1 MQFSNPFDNPQGQFY
16 ILRNDQQQYSLWPA
30 HCDLPAG
37 WAVVCP
43 PQSAEACN
51 AWLAAN
57 WSTLTPPIMRHK
69 ELTMTTRLPLVA
81 AQPGI
86 WMAERLSTLP
96 GAWSVAH
103 YVELRGAL
111 DPALLGKAIVAGLQQ
126 ADTLSLRFEEEEG
139 EVWQWVAADRTFGE
153 PSIIDLRTAPDPH
166 RAATERMQADLAQD
180 LRVDGG
186 NPLVCHQLL
195 RVGDDRWYWYQRYHH
210 LLVDGFSFPA
220 ITRQIA
226 AIYRAWQRGEA
237 TPESPFTPFA
247 EVVDEYQRYAG
258 SEAWQRD
265 KAFWQAQRQA
275 LPAPASLSAA
285 PLGGRAAGSDIWR
298 MKLEMNADAFRRLA
312 GYAPQCQPADL
323 ALALTTL
330 WLGRLCNRMDYAAG
344 FIFMR
349 RMGSAALTSTG
360 PVLNVLPLA
369 VHIDAQETLADL
381 AMRLAAQLKKMR
393 RHQRYDA
400 EQIVRDSGK
409 AAGDE
414 PLFGPVLNV
423 KVFDYQ
429 LDIDGVQALTH
440 TLATGPVNDLELA
453 LFPDETGGLSL
464 EILANKARY
473 DEAELRR
480 HVARLTALLAQ
491 FAADPALRCGEAEM
505 LSADELARLAAV
517 NDTAV
522 PLPATTLSALVADRA
537 RKTPDAPALADAHW
551 QFSYREMRQQVVAL
565 AQLLRQRGVK
575 PGESVAVALPRSV
588 FLTLALHSI
597 VEAGAAWL
605 PLDTGY
611 PDDRLRM
618 MLEDARPSL
627 LITSADQLAR
637 FSDIPGLESLC
648 YQQPLA
654 AGDDAPLALSKPDH
668 TAYIIFTSG
677 STGRPKGVMV
687 GQTAIVNRLLWMQ
700 DRYPLSAQDVVAQKT
715 PCSFDVSVWEFWWPF
730 IAGAQLVMA
739 EPEAHRDPQ
748 AMQQFFARYGVT
760 TTHFVPSMLAAFVAS
775 LDADSVA
782 ACRTLRR
789 VFCSGE
795 ALPTELCR
803 EWERLTGAPL
813 HNLYGPTEAA
823 VDVSWYPACGSELA
837 AVTGSSVPI
846 GWPVWNTG
854 LRILDAAMR
863 PVPPGVAGDLYLTGI
878 QLAQGYLGRP
888 DLTAS
893 RFIAD
898 PFAPGERMYRTG
910 DVARWL
916 TNGAVEY
923 LGRSDD
929 QLKIRGQRIELGEI
943 DRVMSALPDVAQA
956 VSHACVFNQAAA
968 TGGDARQLVGYL
980 VSDSGLPLDTAALKA
995 RLAEQLPPHMVPV
1008 VLMQLA
1014 ELPLSA
1020 NGKLDRKALPLP
1032 TLGGERSGRPPEP
1045 GMETLV
1051 ATAFSQLLGC
1061 EVNDIDADFFALGG
1075 HSLLAMRL
1083 AAQLSRQLARQVTPG
1098 QVMVAST
1105 VGKLSAL
1112 LAADLSDEQARRLGL
1127 DTLLPLRESDGP
1139 TLFCFHPASGFAWQ
1153 FSVLARYLSPRW
1165 SITGIQSPRP
1175 QGPMASAA
1183 SLDEVCEHHL
1193 RTLLAQQPHG
1203 PYYLFGYSLGG
1214 TLAQGIAARL
1224 RQRGEAV
1231 AFLGLLDTWPPE
1243 TQNWAEKEANGLDP
1257 EVLAEI
1263 DREREAFLA
1272 AQQGQASGELFSA
1285 IEGNYA
1291 DAVRLLTTAHSA
1303 KFDGKA
1309 TLFVAEKTRQAGM
1322 DPQVVWG
1329 PWVAELEVFSQN
1341 CAHVDII
1348 SPQAFEAIGPVVR
1361 EILG

>member
-1 MQFSNPFDNPQGQFY
+1 
-16 ILRNDQQQYSLWPA
+16 
-30 HCDLPAG
+30 
-37 WAVVCP
+37 
-43 PQSAEACN
+43 
-51 AWLAAN
+51 
-57 WSTLTPPIMRHK
+57 
-69 ELTMTTRLPLVA
+69 MTTRLPLVA

-111 DPALLGKAIVAGLQQ
+111 DPTLLGKAIVAGLQQ

-139 EVWQWVAADRTFGE
+139 EVWQWLAADRTFAE

-195 RVGDDRWYWYQRYHH
+195 RVGDDCWYWYQRYHH

-312 GYAPQCQPADL
+312 SHAPQCQPADL

-369 VHIDAQETLADL
+369 VHIDARETLADL
-381 AMRLAAQLKKMR
+381 AMRLAVQLKKMR

-429 LDIDGVQALTH
+429 LDIDGVQAVTH

-480 HVARLTALLAQ
+480 HMARLTALLAQ
-491 FAADPALRCGEAEM
+491 FAADPTLRCGEAEM

-522 PLPATTLSALVADRA
+522 PLPATTLSALVADQA
-537 RKTPDAPALADAHW
+537 RKTPDAPALADARW

-575 PGESVAVALPRSV
+575 PGDSVAVALPRSV
-588 FLTLALHSI
+588 FLTLALHGI

-627 LITSADQLAR
+627 LIATEDQLAR

-654 AGDDAPLALSKPDH
+654 AGDEAPLALSKPDH

-700 DRYPLSAQDVVAQKT
+700 DRYPLSADDVVAQKT

-823 VDVSWYPACGSELA
+823 VDVSWYPACGPELA

-916 TNGAVEY
+916 ANGAVEY

-943 DRVMSALPDVAQA
+943 DRVMSALPDVGQA

-1051 ATAFSQLLGC
+1051 AAAFSQLLGC

-1112 LAADLSDEQARRLGL
+1112 LAADLSDEQAQRLGL

-1309 TLFVAEKTRQAGM
+1309 TLFVAEKTRQEGM

-1329 PWVAELEVFSQN
+1329 PWVGELEVFSQN

-1348 SPQAFEAIGPVVR
+1348 SPEAFEAIGPVVR

>member
-1 MQFSNPFDNPQGQFY
+1 
-16 ILRNDQQQYSLWPA
+16 
-30 HCDLPAG
+30 
-37 WAVVCP
+37 
-43 PQSAEACN
+43 
-51 AWLAAN
+51 
-57 WSTLTPPIMRHK
+57 
-69 ELTMTTRLPLVA
+69 MTTRLPLVA

-275 LPAPASLSAA
+275 LPSPASLSAA

-312 GYAPQCQPADL
+312 GHAPQCQPADL

-400 EQIVRDSGK
+400 EQIVRDSAK

-429 LDIDGVQALTH
+429 LDIDGVQAVTH

-505 LSADELARLAAV
+505 LSANELARLAAV
-517 NDTAV
+517 NDTVV
-522 PLPATTLSALVADRA
+522 PLPATTLSALVADQA
-537 RKTPDAPALADAHW
+537 RKTPDAPALADARW

-575 PGESVAVALPRSV
+575 PGDSVAVALPRSV
-588 FLTLALHSI
+588 FLTLALHGI

-627 LITSADQLAR
+627 LITSEDQLAR

-823 VDVSWYPACGSELA
+823 VDVSWYTACGPELA

-943 DRVMSALPDVAQA
+943 DRVMSGLPDVAQA

-1014 ELPLSA
+1014 DLPLSA

>member
-1 MQFSNPFDNPQGQFY
+1 MS
-16 ILRNDQQQYSLWPA
+16 
-30 HCDLPAG
+30 
-37 WAVVCP
+37 
-43 PQSAEACN
+43 
-51 AWLAAN
+51 
-57 WSTLTPPIMRHK
+57 
-69 ELTMTTRLPLVA
+69 TRLPLVA

-103 YVELRGAL
+103 YVELRGNL
-111 DPALLGKAIVAGLQQ
+111 DPALLSKAIVAGLKQ
-126 ADTLSLRFEEEEG
+126 ADTLSMRFCEDNG
-139 EVWQWVAADRTFGE
+139 EAWQWVDDAREFAE
-153 PSIIDLRTAPDPH
+153 PQSVDLRQQADPH
-166 RAATERMQADLAQD
+166 KSALTLMQSDLGQN
-180 LRVDGG
+180 LRVDSG
-186 NPLVCHQLL
+186 NPLVCHQLM
-195 RVGDDRWYWYQRYHH
+195 RVGDDCWYWYQRYHH

-226 AIYRAWQRGEA
+226 AIYRAWQRGEE
-237 TPESPFTPFA
+237 TPDSPFTPFA
-247 EVVDEYQRYAG
+247 EVVEEYQRYYG

-275 LPAPASLSAA
+275 LPSPASLSDA
-285 PLGGRAAGSDIWR
+285 PLAGRATSSDIWR
-298 MKLEMNADAFRRLA
+298 LKLEADPAVFSQLA
-312 GYAPQCQPADL
+312 ASAPHCQRADL

-330 WLGRLCNRMDYAAG
+330 WLGRLCGRMDYAAG

-349 RMGSAALTSTG
+349 RMGSAALTATG

-369 VHIDAQETLADL
+369 VNIDAQETLAQL
-381 AMRLAAQLKKMR
+381 ATRLSGQLKKMR

-414 PLFGPVLNV
+414 PLFGPVLNI

-429 LDIDGVQALTH
+429 LDIDDVQAQTH

-453 LFPDETGGLSL
+453 LFPDERGGLSL

-473 DEAELRR
+473 DEATLNR
-480 HVARLTALLAQ
+480 HVSRLTALLAQ
-491 FAADPALRCGEAEM
+491 FAANPALRCGEAEM
-505 LSADELARLAAV
+505 LSAEEGAQLALI
-517 NDTAV
+517 NNTAM
-522 PLPATTLSALVADRA
+522 PLPATTLSALVAEQA
-537 RKTPDAPALADAHW
+537 RKTPDAPALADANW
-551 QFSYREMRQQVVAL
+551 RFSYREMRQQVVAL
-565 AQLLRQRGVK
+565 ANLLQQRGVK
-575 PGESVAVALPRSV
+575 PGDSVAVALPRSV
-588 FLTLALHSI
+588 FLTLALHGI

-627 LITSADQLAR
+627 LITSDDQLAR
-637 FSDIPGLESLC
+637 FSDIPGLTSLC
-648 YQQPLA
+648 YEQPLA
-654 AGDDAPLALSKPDH
+654 VEDDTPLALSKPEH

-700 DRYPLSAQDVVAQKT
+700 NHYPLTAADVVAQKT

-730 IAGAQLVMA
+730 MTGAQLVMA
-739 EPEAHRDPQ
+739 APEAHRDPQ
-748 AMQQFFARYGVT
+748 AMQQFFAQYGVT

-775 LDADSVA
+775 LDSDNVSS
-782 ACRTLRR
+782 CRTLKR

-823 VDVSWYPACGSELA
+823 VDVSWYPACGPELA
-837 AVTGSSVPI
+837 AVTGNSVPI

-878 QLAQGYLGRP
+878 QLAQGYMGRP

-916 TNGAVEY
+916 DNGAVEY

-943 DRVMSALPDVAQA
+943 DRVMAALPDVAQA
-956 VSHACVFNQAAA
+956 VCHACVFNQAAA

-980 VSDSGLPLDTAALKA
+980 VSESGQPLDVAALKA
-995 RLAEQLPPHMVPV
+995 RLSEQLPPHMVPV
-1008 VLMQLA
+1008 VLIQL
-1014 ELPLSA
+1014 ESFPLSA

-1032 TLGGERSGRPPEP
+1032 SLSSERSGRPPQSATE
-1045 GMETLV
+1045 MAV
-1051 ATAFSQLLGC
+1051 AAAFSQLLGC

-1083 AAQLSRQLARQVTPG
+1083 AAQLSRELARQVTPG

-1112 LAADLSDEQARRLGL
+1112 LASDLSDEQAQRLGF
-1127 DTLLPLRESDGP
+1127 DALLPLRESDGP

-1153 FSVLARYLSPRW
+1153 FSVLARYLNPRW

-1175 QGPMASAA
+1175 TGPMASAA
-1183 SLDEVCEHHL
+1183 NLDEVCEHHL

-1224 RQRGEAV
+1224 RQRGEEV

-1263 DREREAFLA
+1263 AREREAFLA

-1309 TLFVAEKTRQAGM
+1309 TLFVAEKTRQKGM
-1322 DPQVVWG
+1322 DPQVAWG
-1329 PWVAELEVFSQN
+1329 PWVGELEVFSQN
-1341 CAHVDII
+1341 CAHVEII

>member
-1 MQFSNPFDNPQGQFY
+1 
-16 ILRNDQQQYSLWPA
+16 
-30 HCDLPAG
+30 
-37 WAVVCP
+37 
-43 PQSAEACN
+43 
-51 AWLAAN
+51 
-57 WSTLTPPIMRHK
+57 
-69 ELTMTTRLPLVA
+69 MTTRLPLVA

-111 DPALLGKAIVAGLQQ
+111 DPTLLGKAIVAGLQQ

-139 EVWQWVAADRTFGE
+139 EVWQWLAADRTFAE

-312 GYAPQCQPADL
+312 SHAPQCQPADL

-369 VHIDAQETLADL
+369 VHIDARETLADL

-429 LDIDGVQALTH
+429 LDIDGVQAVTH

-480 HVARLTALLAQ
+480 HMARLTALLAQ

-505 LSADELARLAAV
+505 LSADELARLAGV

-522 PLPATTLSALVADRA
+522 PLPATTLSALVADQA
-537 RKTPDAPALADAHW
+537 RKTPDAPALADARW

-575 PGESVAVALPRSV
+575 PGDSVAVALPRSV
-588 FLTLALHSI
+588 FLTLALHGI

-627 LITSADQLAR
+627 LIATEDQLAR

-654 AGDDAPLALSKPDH
+654 AGDEAPLALSKPDH

-700 DRYPLSAQDVVAQKT
+700 DRYPLSADDVVAQKT

-823 VDVSWYPACGSELA
+823 VDVSWYPACGPELA

-916 TNGAVEY
+916 ANGAVEY

-943 DRVMSALPDVAQA
+943 DRVMSALPDVGQA

-1051 ATAFSQLLGC
+1051 AAAFSQLLGC

-1112 LAADLSDEQARRLGL
+1112 LAADLSDEQAQRLGL

-1291 DAVRLLTTAHSA
+1291 DAVRLLTSAHSA

-1309 TLFVAEKTRQAGM
+1309 TLFVAEKTRQEGM

-1329 PWVAELEVFSQN
+1329 PWVGELEVFSQN

>member
-1 MQFSNPFDNPQGQFY
+1 
-16 ILRNDQQQYSLWPA
+16 
-30 HCDLPAG
+30 
-37 WAVVCP
+37 
-43 PQSAEACN
+43 
-51 AWLAAN
+51 
-57 WSTLTPPIMRHK
+57 
-69 ELTMTTRLPLVA
+69 MTTRLPLVA

-126 ADTLSLRFEEEEG
+126 ADTLSLRFEEQEG
-139 EVWQWVAADRTFGE
+139 EVWQWVAAERTFAE
-153 PSIIDLRTAPDPH
+153 PPIIDLRTTPDPH

-237 TPESPFTPFA
+237 TPESPFTSFA

-312 GYAPQCQPADL
+312 SHVPQCQPADL

-429 LDIDGVQALTH
+429 LDIDGVEAVTH

-480 HVARLTALLAQ
+480 HMARLTALLAQ
-491 FAADPALRCGEAEM
+491 FAADPTLRCGDAEM

-517 NDTAV
+517 NDTAM
-522 PLPATTLSALVADRA
+522 PLPATTLSALVADQA
-537 RKTPDAPALADAHW
+537 RKTPDAPALADANW

-575 PGESVAVALPRSV
+575 PGDSVAVALPRSV
-588 FLTLALHSI
+588 FLTLALHGI

-627 LITSADQLAR
+627 LIASADQLAR

-654 AGDDAPLALSKPDH
+654 VVDDAPLALSKPDH
-668 TAYIIFTSG
+668 SAYIIFTSG

-823 VDVSWYPACGSELA
+823 VDVSWYPACGPELA

-916 TNGAVEY
+916 ANGAVEY

-943 DRVMSALPDVAQA
+943 DRAMSALPDVAQA

-1051 ATAFSQLLGC
+1051 AAAFSQLLGC

-1083 AAQLSRQLARQVTPG
+1083 AAQLSRQLARQLTPG

-1112 LAADLSDEQARRLGL
+1112 LAADLSDEQAQRLGL
-1127 DTLLPLRESDGP
+1127 DTLLPLRESEGP

-1193 RTLLAQQPHG
+1193 QTLLAQQPHG

-1257 EVLAEI
+1257 AVLAEI
-1263 DREREAFLA
+1263 AREREAFLA

-1329 PWVAELEVFSQN
+1329 PWVGELEVFSQN

>member
-1 MQFSNPFDNPQGQFY
+1 
-16 ILRNDQQQYSLWPA
+16 
-30 HCDLPAG
+30 
-37 WAVVCP
+37 
-43 PQSAEACN
+43 
-51 AWLAAN
+51 
-57 WSTLTPPIMRHK
+57 
-69 ELTMTTRLPLVA
+69 MTTRLPLVA

-111 DPALLGKAIVAGLQQ
+111 DPTLLGKAIVAGLQQ

-139 EVWQWVAADRTFGE
+139 EVWQWLAADRTFAE

-312 GYAPQCQPADL
+312 GHAPQCQPADL

-369 VHIDAQETLADL
+369 VHIDARETLADL

-429 LDIDGVQALTH
+429 LDIDGVQAVTH

-480 HVARLTALLAQ
+480 HMARLTALLAQ
-491 FAADPALRCGEAEM
+491 FAADPTLRCGEAEM

-522 PLPATTLSALVADRA
+522 PLPATTLSALVADQA
-537 RKTPDAPALADAHW
+537 RKTPDAPALADARW

-565 AQLLRQRGVK
+565 AKLLRQRGVK
-575 PGESVAVALPRSV
+575 PGDSVAVALPRSV
-588 FLTLALHSI
+588 FLTLALHGI

-627 LITSADQLAR
+627 LIATEDQLAR

-700 DRYPLSAQDVVAQKT
+700 DRYPLSADDVVAQKT

-823 VDVSWYPACGSELA
+823 VDVSWYPACGPELA

-943 DRVMSALPDVAQA
+943 DRVMSALPDVGQA

-1051 ATAFSQLLGC
+1051 AAAFSQLLGC

-1112 LAADLSDEQARRLGL
+1112 LAADLSDEQAQRLGL

-1214 TLAQGIAARL
+1214 TLAQGIATRL

-1309 TLFVAEKTRQAGM
+1309 TLFVAEKTRQEGM

-1329 PWVAELEVFSQN
+1329 PWVGELEVFSQN

>member
-1 MQFSNPFDNPQGQFY
+1 
-16 ILRNDQQQYSLWPA
+16 
-30 HCDLPAG
+30 
-37 WAVVCP
+37 
-43 PQSAEACN
+43 
-51 AWLAAN
+51 
-57 WSTLTPPIMRHK
+57 
-69 ELTMTTRLPLVA
+69 MTTRLPLVA

-312 GYAPQCQPADL
+312 GHAPQCQPADL

-429 LDIDGVQALTH
+429 LDIDGVQAVTH

-505 LSADELARLAAV
+505 LSANELARLAAV
-517 NDTAV
+517 NDTVV
-522 PLPATTLSALVADRA
+522 PLPATTLSALVADQA

-575 PGESVAVALPRSV
+575 PGDSVAVALPRSV
-588 FLTLALHSI
+588 FLTLALHGI

-627 LITSADQLAR
+627 LITLEDQLAR

-1014 ELPLSA
+1014 DLPLSA

>member
-1 MQFSNPFDNPQGQFY
+1 
-16 ILRNDQQQYSLWPA
+16 
-30 HCDLPAG
+30 
-37 WAVVCP
+37 
-43 PQSAEACN
+43 
-51 AWLAAN
+51 
-57 WSTLTPPIMRHK
+57 
-69 ELTMTTRLPLVA
+69 MTTRLPLVA

-111 DPALLGKAIVAGLQQ
+111 DPTLLGKAIVAGLQQ

-139 EVWQWVAADRTFGE
+139 EVWQWLAADRTFAE

-195 RVGDDRWYWYQRYHH
+195 RVGDDCWYWYQRYHH

-312 GYAPQCQPADL
+312 SHAPQCQPADL

-369 VHIDAQETLADL
+369 VHIDARETLADL
-381 AMRLAAQLKKMR
+381 AMRIAAQLKKMR

-429 LDIDGVQALTH
+429 LDIDGVQAVTH

-480 HVARLTALLAQ
+480 HMARLTALLAQ
-491 FAADPALRCGEAEM
+491 FAADPTLRCGEAEM

-522 PLPATTLSALVADRA
+522 PLPATTLSALVADQA
-537 RKTPDAPALADAHW
+537 RKTPDAPALADARW

-575 PGESVAVALPRSV
+575 PGDSVAVALPRSV
-588 FLTLALHSI
+588 FLTLALHGI

-627 LITSADQLAR
+627 LIATEDQLAR

-654 AGDDAPLALSKPDH
+654 AGDEAPLALSKPDH

-700 DRYPLSAQDVVAQKT
+700 DRYPLSADDVVAQKT

-823 VDVSWYPACGSELA
+823 VDVSWYPACGPELA

-916 TNGAVEY
+916 ANGAVEY

-943 DRVMSALPDVAQA
+943 DRVMSALPDVGQA

-1051 ATAFSQLLGC
+1051 AAAFSQLLGC

-1112 LAADLSDEQARRLGL
+1112 LAADLSDEQAQRLGL

-1309 TLFVAEKTRQAGM
+1309 TLFVAEKTRQEGM

-1329 PWVAELEVFSQN
+1329 PWVGELEVFSQN

-1348 SPQAFEAIGPVVR
+1348 SPEAFEAIGPVVR

>member
-1 MQFSNPFDNPQGQFY
+1 MN
-16 ILRNDQQQYSLWPA
+16 
-30 HCDLPAG
+30 
-37 WAVVCP
+37 
-43 PQSAEACN
+43 
-51 AWLAAN
+51 
-57 WSTLTPPIMRHK
+57 
-69 ELTMTTRLPLVA
+69 RLPLVA

-86 WMAERLSTLP
+86 WMAEQLSSLP
-96 GAWSVAH
+96 NAWSVAH
-103 YVELRGAL
+103 YTELKGAI
-111 DPALLGKAIVAGLQQ
+111 DAPLLAKAIAEGMMQ
-126 ADTLSLRFEEEEG
+126 ADTLRMRFAEDHG
-139 EVWQWVAADRTFGE
+139 EVWQWIDEAMLLPE
-153 PSIIDLRTAPDPH
+153 PSIVRVDSHD
-166 RAATERMQADLAQD
+166 AAVALMEADLNQN
-180 LRVDGG
+180 LRVDSGQ
-186 NPLVCHQLL
+186 PLAFHQLIQ
-195 RVGDDRWYWYQRYHH
+195 VGESHWYWYQRYHH
-210 LLVDGFSFPA
+210 LVVDGFSFPA

-226 AIYRAWQRGEA
+226 AIYAAWQKGKPA
-237 TPESPFTPFA
+237 PASPFTPFA
-247 EVVDEYQRYAG
+247 EVVEEYQRYRD
-258 SEAWQRD
+258 SEAYQRD
-265 KAFWQAQRQA
+265 GAFWAEQRQQLPSPVSLSSAPLPGHAATTDILRLKMAMDGRAFSQLAQMAGQAQRT
-275 LPAPASLSAA
+275 
-285 PLGGRAAGSDIWR
+285 
-298 MKLEMNADAFRRLA
+298 
-312 GYAPQCQPADL
+312 DL
-323 ALALTTL
+323 ALALVVL
-330 WLGRLCNRMDYAAG
+330 WLGRLTGRLDYAAG

-349 RMGSAALTSTG
+349 RMGSAALTATG

-369 VHIDAQETLADL
+369 VNIRPHESLPELAL
-381 AMRLAAQLKKMR
+381 RLANQLKKMR

-400 EQIVRDSGK
+400 EQIVRDSGR

-414 PLFGPVLNV
+414 ALFGPVLNV

-429 LDIDGVQALTH
+429 LDIDGVEAITH

-453 LFPDETGGLSL
+453 LFPDEQGGLSI
-464 EILANKARY
+464 EILANGQRY
-473 DEAELRR
+473 DEATLKG
-480 HVARLTALLAQ
+480 HAARLNAMLTQ
-491 FAADPALRCGEAEM
+491 FAANPDLRCGDVETVSEQ
-505 LSADELARLAAV
+505 EYARLARI
-517 NDTAV
+517 NDTGLA
-522 PLPATTLSALVADRA
+522 LPSTTLADLVAEQA
-537 RKTPDAPALADAHW
+537 SKTPDAPALADAHTELN
-551 QFSYREMRQQVVAL
+551 YRQMREQVVAL
-565 AQLLRQRGVK
+565 ANLLRARGVK
-575 PGESVAVALPRSV
+575 PGDSVAVALPRSV
-588 FLTLALHSI
+588 FLTLALHGI

-627 LITSADQLAR
+627 LITSEDQLAR

-943 DRVMSALPDVAQA
+943 DRVMSGLPDVAQA

-1193 RTLLAQQPHG
+1193 QTLLAQQPHG

>member
-1 MQFSNPFDNPQGQFY
+1 
-16 ILRNDQQQYSLWPA
+16 
-30 HCDLPAG
+30 
-37 WAVVCP
+37 
-43 PQSAEACN
+43 
-51 AWLAAN
+51 
-57 WSTLTPPIMRHK
+57 
-69 ELTMTTRLPLVA
+69 MTTRLPLVA

-126 ADTLSLRFEEEEG
+126 ADTLSLRFEEQEG
-139 EVWQWVAADRTFGE
+139 EVWQWVAAERTFAE
-153 PSIIDLRTAPDPH
+153 PPIIDLRTTPDPH

-237 TPESPFTPFA
+237 TPESPFTSFA

-312 GYAPQCQPADL
+312 SHVPQCQPADL

-429 LDIDGVQALTH
+429 LDIDGVEAVTH

-480 HVARLTALLAQ
+480 HMARLTALLVQ
-491 FAADPALRCGEAEM
+491 FAADPTLRCGDAEM
-505 LSADELARLAAV
+505 LSADELTRLAAV

-522 PLPATTLSALVADRA
+522 PLPATTLSALVADQA
-537 RKTPDAPALADAHW
+537 RKTPDAPALADANW

-575 PGESVAVALPRSV
+575 PGDSVAVALPRSV
-588 FLTLALHSI
+588 FLTLALHGI

-627 LITSADQLAR
+627 LIASEDQLAR

-654 AGDDAPLALSKPDH
+654 VADDAPLVLSKPDH

-700 DRYPLSAQDVVAQKT
+700 DRYPLSADDVVAQKT

-730 IAGAQLVMA
+730 IAGARLVMA

-748 AMQQFFARYGVT
+748 AMQQFFAHYGVT

-823 VDVSWYPACGSELA
+823 VDVSWYPACGPELA

-878 QLAQGYLGRP
+878 QLAQGYLRRP

-916 TNGAVEY
+916 ANGAVEY

-1014 ELPLSA
+1014 DLPLSA

-1051 ATAFSQLLGC
+1051 AAAFSQLLGC

-1112 LAADLSDEQARRLGL
+1112 LAADLSDEQAQRLGL

-1193 RTLLAQQPHG
+1193 QTLLAQQPHG

-1329 PWVAELEVFSQN
+1329 PWVGELEVFSQN

-1348 SPQAFEAIGPVVR
+1348 SPQAFEAIGPVVK

>member
-1 MQFSNPFDNPQGQFY
+1 
-16 ILRNDQQQYSLWPA
+16 
-30 HCDLPAG
+30 
-37 WAVVCP
+37 
-43 PQSAEACN
+43 
-51 AWLAAN
+51 
-57 WSTLTPPIMRHK
+57 
-69 ELTMTTRLPLVA
+69 MTTRLPLVA

-126 ADTLSLRFEEEEG
+126 ADTLSLRFEEQEG
-139 EVWQWVAADRTFGE
+139 EVWQWVAAERTFAE
-153 PSIIDLRTAPDPH
+153 PPIIDLRTTPDPH

-195 RVGDDRWYWYQRYHH
+195 RVGDDRCYWYQRYHH

-237 TPESPFTPFA
+237 TPESPFTSFA

-312 GYAPQCQPADL
+312 SHVPQCQPADL

-429 LDIDGVQALTH
+429 LDIDGVEAVTH

-480 HVARLTALLAQ
+480 HMARLTALLVQ
-491 FAADPALRCGEAEM
+491 FAADPTLRCGDAEM
-505 LSADELARLAAV
+505 LSADELTRLAAV
-517 NDTAV
+517 NDTAM
-522 PLPATTLSALVADRA
+522 PLPATTLSALVADQA
-537 RKTPDAPALADAHW
+537 RKTPDAPALADANW

-575 PGESVAVALPRSV
+575 PGDSVAVALPRSV
-588 FLTLALHSI
+588 FLTLALHGI

-627 LITSADQLAR
+627 LIASEDQLAR

-654 AGDDAPLALSKPDH
+654 VADDAPLVLSKPDH

-700 DRYPLSAQDVVAQKT
+700 DRYPLSADDVVAQKT

-730 IAGAQLVMA
+730 IAGARLVMA

-748 AMQQFFARYGVT
+748 AMQQFFAHYGVT

-795 ALPTELCR
+795 ALPTDLCR

-823 VDVSWYPACGSELA
+823 VDVSWYPACGPELA

-916 TNGAVEY
+916 ANGAVEY

-943 DRVMSALPDVAQA
+943 DRAMSALPDVAQA

-1014 ELPLSA
+1014 DLPLSA

-1051 ATAFSQLLGC
+1051 AAAFSQLLGC

-1112 LAADLSDEQARRLGL
+1112 LAADLSDEQAQRLGL

-1175 QGPMASAA
+1175 QGPMATAA

-1193 RTLLAQQPHG
+1193 QTLLAQQPHG

-1257 EVLAEI
+1257 AVLAEI
-1263 DREREAFLA
+1263 ARERETFLA
-1272 AQQGQASGELFSA
+1272 AQQGQASGELFCA
-1285 IEGNYA
+1285 IEANYA

-1329 PWVAELEVFSQN
+1329 PWVGELEVFSQN

-1348 SPQAFEAIGPVVR
+1348 SPQAFEAIGPVVK

>member
-1 MQFSNPFDNPQGQFY
+1 
-16 ILRNDQQQYSLWPA
+16 
-30 HCDLPAG
+30 
-37 WAVVCP
+37 
-43 PQSAEACN
+43 
-51 AWLAAN
+51 
-57 WSTLTPPIMRHK
+57 
-69 ELTMTTRLPLVA
+69 MTTRLPLVA

-126 ADTLSLRFEEEEG
+126 ADTLSLRFEEQEG
-139 EVWQWVAADRTFGE
+139 EVWQWVAAERTFAE
-153 PSIIDLRTAPDPH
+153 PPIIDLRTTPDPH

-237 TPESPFTPFA
+237 TPESPFTSFA

-312 GYAPQCQPADL
+312 SHVPQCQPADL

-429 LDIDGVQALTH
+429 LDIDGVEAVTH

-480 HVARLTALLAQ
+480 HMARLTALLAQ
-491 FAADPALRCGEAEM
+491 FAADPTLRCGDAEM
-505 LSADELARLAAV
+505 LSADELTRLAAV
-517 NDTAV
+517 NDTAM
-522 PLPATTLSALVADRA
+522 PLPATTLSALVADQA
-537 RKTPDAPALADAHW
+537 RKTPDAPALADANW

-575 PGESVAVALPRSV
+575 PGDSVAVALPRSV
-588 FLTLALHSI
+588 FLTLALHGI

-627 LITSADQLAR
+627 LIASEDQLAR

-654 AGDDAPLALSKPDH
+654 VADDAPLVLSKPDH

-700 DRYPLSAQDVVAQKT
+700 DRYPLSADDVVAQKT

-730 IAGAQLVMA
+730 IAGARLVMA

-748 AMQQFFARYGVT
+748 AMQQFFAHYGVT

-823 VDVSWYPACGSELA
+823 VDVSWYPACGPELA

-854 LRILDAAMR
+854 LRILDGAMR

-916 TNGAVEY
+916 ANGAVEY

-943 DRVMSALPDVAQA
+943 DRAMSALPDVAQA

-1014 ELPLSA
+1014 DLPLSA

-1051 ATAFSQLLGC
+1051 AAAFSQLLGC

-1112 LAADLSDEQARRLGL
+1112 LAADLSDEQAQRLGL

-1193 RTLLAQQPHG
+1193 QTLLAQQPHG

-1257 EVLAEI
+1257 AVLAEI
-1263 DREREAFLA
+1263 ARERETFLA
-1272 AQQGQASGELFSA
+1272 AQQGQASGELFCA
-1285 IEGNYA
+1285 IEANYA

-1329 PWVAELEVFSQN
+1329 PWVGELEVFSQN

>member
-1 MQFSNPFDNPQGQFY
+1 
-16 ILRNDQQQYSLWPA
+16 
-30 HCDLPAG
+30 
-37 WAVVCP
+37 
-43 PQSAEACN
+43 
-51 AWLAAN
+51 
-57 WSTLTPPIMRHK
+57 
-69 ELTMTTRLPLVA
+69 MTTRLPLVA

-111 DPALLGKAIVAGLQQ
+111 DPTLLGKAIVAGLQQ

-139 EVWQWVAADRTFGE
+139 EVWQWLAADRTFAE

-312 GYAPQCQPADL
+312 GHVPQCQPADL

-369 VHIDAQETLADL
+369 VHIDARETLADL
-381 AMRLAAQLKKMR
+381 AMRLAGQLKKMR

-429 LDIDGVQALTH
+429 LDIDGVQAVTH

-480 HVARLTALLAQ
+480 HMARLTALLAQ

-522 PLPATTLSALVADRA
+522 PLPATTLSALVADQA
-537 RKTPDAPALADAHW
+537 RKTPDAPALADARW

-575 PGESVAVALPRSV
+575 PGDSVAVALPRSV
-588 FLTLALHSI
+588 FLTLALHGI

-627 LITSADQLAR
+627 LIATEDQLAR

-654 AGDDAPLALSKPDH
+654 AGDDAPLAVSKPDH

-700 DRYPLSAQDVVAQKT
+700 DRYPLSADDVVAQKT

-823 VDVSWYPACGSELA
+823 VDVSWYPACGPELA

-910 DVARWL
+910 DMARWL

-943 DRVMSALPDVAQA
+943 DRVMLALPDVGQA

-1051 ATAFSQLLGC
+1051 AAAFSQLLGC

-1112 LAADLSDEQARRLGL
+1112 LAADLSDEQAQRLGL

-1193 RTLLAQQPHG
+1193 QTLLAQQPHG

-1309 TLFVAEKTRQAGM
+1309 TLFVAEKTRQEGM

-1329 PWVAELEVFSQN
+1329 PWVGELEVFSQN

>member
-1 MQFSNPFDNPQGQFY
+1 
-16 ILRNDQQQYSLWPA
+16 
-30 HCDLPAG
+30 
-37 WAVVCP
+37 
-43 PQSAEACN
+43 
-51 AWLAAN
+51 
-57 WSTLTPPIMRHK
+57 
-69 ELTMTTRLPLVA
+69 MTTRLPLVA

-111 DPALLGKAIVAGLQQ
+111 DPTLLGKSIVAGLQQ

-139 EVWQWVAADRTFGE
+139 EVWQWLAADRTFAE

-312 GYAPQCQPADL
+312 GHAPQCQPADL

-369 VHIDAQETLADL
+369 VHIDARETLADL
-381 AMRLAAQLKKMR
+381 AMRLAGQLKKMR

-429 LDIDGVQALTH
+429 LDIDGVEAVTH

-480 HVARLTALLAQ
+480 HMARLTALLAQ

-517 NDTAV
+517 NDTVV
-522 PLPATTLSALVADRA
+522 PLPATTLSALVADQA
-537 RKTPDAPALADAHW
+537 RKTPDAPALADARW

-575 PGESVAVALPRSV
+575 PGDSVAVALPRSV
-588 FLTLALHSI
+588 FLTLALHGI

-627 LITSADQLAR
+627 LIATEDQLAR

-700 DRYPLSAQDVVAQKT
+700 DRYPLSADDVVAQKT

-943 DRVMSALPDVAQA
+943 DRVMLALPDVGQA

-1051 ATAFSQLLGC
+1051 AAAFSQLLGC

-1112 LAADLSDEQARRLGL
+1112 LAADLSDEQAQRLGL

-1193 RTLLAQQPHG
+1193 QTLLAQQPHG

-1309 TLFVAEKTRQAGM
+1309 TLFVAEKTRQEGM

-1329 PWVAELEVFSQN
+1329 PWVGELEVFSQN
-1341 CAHVDII
+1341 GAHVDII

>member
-1 MQFSNPFDNPQGQFY
+1 
-16 ILRNDQQQYSLWPA
+16 
-30 HCDLPAG
+30 
-37 WAVVCP
+37 
-43 PQSAEACN
+43 
-51 AWLAAN
+51 
-57 WSTLTPPIMRHK
+57 
-69 ELTMTTRLPLVA
+69 MTTRLPLVA

-111 DPALLGKAIVAGLQQ
+111 DPTLLGKAIVAGLQQ

-139 EVWQWVAADRTFGE
+139 EVWQWLAADRTFAE

-312 GYAPQCQPADL
+312 SHAPQCQPADL

-369 VHIDAQETLADL
+369 VHIDARETLADL

-429 LDIDGVQALTH
+429 LDIDGVQAVTH

-453 LFPDETGGLSL
+453 LFPDETGSLSL

-480 HVARLTALLAQ
+480 HMARLTALLAQ

-522 PLPATTLSALVADRA
+522 PLPATTLSALVADQA
-537 RKTPDAPALADAHW
+537 RKTPDTPALADARW

-575 PGESVAVALPRSV
+575 PGDSVAVALPRSV
-588 FLTLALHSI
+588 FLTLALHGI

-627 LITSADQLAR
+627 LITSEDQLAR

-700 DRYPLSAQDVVAQKT
+700 DRYPLSADDVVAQKT

-823 VDVSWYPACGSELA
+823 VDVSWYPACGPELA

-916 TNGAVEY
+916 ANGAVEY

-943 DRVMSALPDVAQA
+943 DRVMSALPDVGQA

-1051 ATAFSQLLGC
+1051 AAAFSQLLGC

-1112 LAADLSDEQARRLGL
+1112 LAADLSDEQAQRLGL

-1183 SLDEVCEHHL
+1183 SLDDVCEHHL
-1193 RTLLAQQPHG
+1193 QTLLAQQPHG

-1309 TLFVAEKTRQAGM
+1309 TLFVAEKTRQEGM

-1329 PWVAELEVFSQN
+1329 PWVGELEVFSQN

>member
-1 MQFSNPFDNPQGQFY
+1 
-16 ILRNDQQQYSLWPA
+16 
-30 HCDLPAG
+30 
-37 WAVVCP
+37 
-43 PQSAEACN
+43 
-51 AWLAAN
+51 
-57 WSTLTPPIMRHK
+57 
-69 ELTMTTRLPLVA
+69 MTTRLPLVA

-111 DPALLGKAIVAGLQQ
+111 DPTLLGKAIVAGLQQ

-139 EVWQWVAADRTFGE
+139 EVWQWLAADRTFAE

-312 GYAPQCQPADL
+312 GHAPQCQPADL

-369 VHIDAQETLADL
+369 VHIDARETLADL
-381 AMRLAAQLKKMR
+381 AMRLAGQLKKMR

-429 LDIDGVQALTH
+429 LDIDGVQAVTH

-480 HVARLTALLAQ
+480 HMARLTALLAQ

-522 PLPATTLSALVADRA
+522 PLPATTLSALVADQA
-537 RKTPDAPALADAHW
+537 RKTPDAPALADARW

-575 PGESVAVALPRSV
+575 PGDSVAVALPRSV
-588 FLTLALHSI
+588 FLTLALHGI

-627 LITSADQLAR
+627 LIATEDQLAR

-654 AGDDAPLALSKPDH
+654 AGDEAPLALSKPDH

-700 DRYPLSAQDVVAQKT
+700 DRYPLSADDVVAQKT

-789 VFCSGE
+789 VFCGGE

-823 VDVSWYPACGSELA
+823 VDVSWYPACGPELA

-916 TNGAVEY
+916 ANGAVEY

-943 DRVMSALPDVAQA
+943 DRVMSALPDVGQA

-1051 ATAFSQLLGC
+1051 AAAFSQLLGC
-1061 EVNDIDADFFALGG
+1061 EVKDIDADFFALGG

-1112 LAADLSDEQARRLGL
+1112 LAADLSDEQAQRLGL

-1309 TLFVAEKTRQAGM
+1309 TLFVAEKTRQEGM

-1329 PWVAELEVFSQN
+1329 PWVGELEVFSQN

>member
-1 MQFSNPFDNPQGQFY
+1 
-16 ILRNDQQQYSLWPA
+16 
-30 HCDLPAG
+30 
-37 WAVVCP
+37 
-43 PQSAEACN
+43 
-51 AWLAAN
+51 
-57 WSTLTPPIMRHK
+57 
-69 ELTMTTRLPLVA
+69 MTTRLPLVA

-111 DPALLGKAIVAGLQQ
+111 DTALLGKAIVAGLQQ
-126 ADTLSLRFEEEEG
+126 ADTLSLRFEEQEG
-139 EVWQWVAADRTFGE
+139 EVWQWVAAERTFAE
-153 PSIIDLRTAPDPH
+153 PPIIDLRTTPDPH

-237 TPESPFTPFA
+237 TPESPFTSFA

-312 GYAPQCQPADL
+312 SHVPQCQPADL

-429 LDIDGVQALTH
+429 LDIDGVEAVTH

-480 HVARLTALLAQ
+480 HMARLTALLAQ
-491 FAADPALRCGEAEM
+491 FAADPTLRCGDAEM
-505 LSADELARLAAV
+505 LSADELTRLAAV
-517 NDTAV
+517 NDTAM
-522 PLPATTLSALVADRA
+522 PLPATTLSALVADQA
-537 RKTPDAPALADAHW
+537 RKTPDAPALADANW

-575 PGESVAVALPRSV
+575 PGDSVAVALPRSV
-588 FLTLALHSI
+588 FLTLALHGI

-627 LITSADQLAR
+627 LIASEDQLAR

-654 AGDDAPLALSKPDH
+654 VADDAPLALSKPDH

-700 DRYPLSAQDVVAQKT
+700 DRYPLSADDVVAQKT

-730 IAGAQLVMA
+730 IAGARLVMA

-748 AMQQFFARYGVT
+748 AMQQFFAHYGVT

-823 VDVSWYPACGSELA
+823 VDVSWYPACGPELA

-916 TNGAVEY
+916 ANGAVEY

-943 DRVMSALPDVAQA
+943 DRAMSALPDVAQA

-1014 ELPLSA
+1014 DLPLSA

-1051 ATAFSQLLGC
+1051 AAAFSQLLGC

-1112 LAADLSDEQARRLGL
+1112 LAADLSDEQAQRLGL
-1127 DTLLPLRESDGP
+1127 DTLLPLRESEGP

-1193 RTLLAQQPHG
+1193 QTLLAQQPHG

-1257 EVLAEI
+1257 AVLAEI
-1263 DREREAFLA
+1263 AREREAFLA

-1285 IEGNYA
+1285 IEANYA

-1329 PWVAELEVFSQN
+1329 PWVGELEVFSQN

-1348 SPQAFEAIGPVVR
+1348 SPQAFEAIGPVVK

>member
-1 MQFSNPFDNPQGQFY
+1 
-16 ILRNDQQQYSLWPA
+16 
-30 HCDLPAG
+30 
-37 WAVVCP
+37 
-43 PQSAEACN
+43 
-51 AWLAAN
+51 
-57 WSTLTPPIMRHK
+57 
-69 ELTMTTRLPLVA
+69 MTTRLPLVA

-126 ADTLSLRFEEEEG
+126 ADTLSLRFEEQEG
-139 EVWQWVAADRTFGE
+139 EVWQWVAAERTFAE
-153 PSIIDLRTAPDPH
+153 PPIIDLRTTPDPH

-237 TPESPFTPFA
+237 TPESPFTSFA

-265 KAFWQAQRQA
+265 KAFWHAQRQA

-312 GYAPQCQPADL
+312 SHVPQCQPADL

-429 LDIDGVQALTH
+429 LDIDGVEAVTH

-480 HVARLTALLAQ
+480 HMARLTALLVQ
-491 FAADPALRCGEAEM
+491 FAADPTLRCGDAEM
-505 LSADELARLAAV
+505 LSADELTRLAAV

-522 PLPATTLSALVADRA
+522 PLPATTLSALVADQA
-537 RKTPDAPALADAHW
+537 RKTPDAPALADANW

-575 PGESVAVALPRSV
+575 PGDSVAVALPRSV
-588 FLTLALHSI
+588 FLTLALHGI

-627 LITSADQLAR
+627 LIASEDQLAR

-654 AGDDAPLALSKPDH
+654 VADDAPLVLSKPDH

-700 DRYPLSAQDVVAQKT
+700 DRYPLSADDVVAQKT

-730 IAGAQLVMA
+730 IAGARLVMA

-748 AMQQFFARYGVT
+748 AMQQFFAHYGVT

-823 VDVSWYPACGSELA
+823 VDVSWYPACGPELA

-916 TNGAVEY
+916 ANGAVEY

-1014 ELPLSA
+1014 DLPLSA

-1045 GMETLV
+1045 GMETVV
-1051 ATAFSQLLGC
+1051 AAAFSQLLGC

-1112 LAADLSDEQARRLGL
+1112 LAADLSDEQAQRLGL
-1127 DTLLPLRESDGP
+1127 DALLPLRESDGP

-1193 RTLLAQQPHG
+1193 QTLLAQQPHG

-1257 EVLAEI
+1257 AVLAEI
-1263 DREREAFLA
+1263 AREREAFLA

-1329 PWVAELEVFSQN
+1329 PWVGELEVFSQN

>member
-1 MQFSNPFDNPQGQFY
+1 
-16 ILRNDQQQYSLWPA
+16 
-30 HCDLPAG
+30 
-37 WAVVCP
+37 
-43 PQSAEACN
+43 
-51 AWLAAN
+51 
-57 WSTLTPPIMRHK
+57 MRHK

-312 GYAPQCQPADL
+312 GHAPQCQPADL

-522 PLPATTLSALVADRA
+522 PLPATTLSALVADQA

-575 PGESVAVALPRSV
+575 PGDSVAVALPRSV
-588 FLTLALHSI
+588 FLTLALHGI

-627 LITSADQLAR
+627 LITSEDQLAR

-700 DRYPLSAQDVVAQKT
+700 DRYPLSADDVVAQKT

-823 VDVSWYPACGSELA
+823 VDVSWYPACGPELA

-943 DRVMSALPDVAQA
+943 DRVMSGLPDVAQA

-1272 AQQGQASGELFSA
+1272 AQRGQASGELFSA

>member
-1 MQFSNPFDNPQGQFY
+1 
-16 ILRNDQQQYSLWPA
+16 
-30 HCDLPAG
+30 
-37 WAVVCP
+37 
-43 PQSAEACN
+43 
-51 AWLAAN
+51 
-57 WSTLTPPIMRHK
+57 
-69 ELTMTTRLPLVA
+69 MTTRLPLVA

-111 DPALLGKAIVAGLQQ
+111 DPTLLGKAIVAGLQQ

-139 EVWQWVAADRTFGE
+139 EVWQWLAADRTFAE

-312 GYAPQCQPADL
+312 SHAPQCQPADL

-369 VHIDAQETLADL
+369 VHIDARETLADL
-381 AMRLAAQLKKMR
+381 AMRLAGQLKKMR

-429 LDIDGVQALTH
+429 LDIDGVEAVTH

-480 HVARLTALLAQ
+480 HMARLTALLAQ

-517 NDTAV
+517 NDTVV
-522 PLPATTLSALVADRA
+522 PLPATTLSALVADQA
-537 RKTPDAPALADAHW
+537 RKTPDAPALADARW

-575 PGESVAVALPRSV
+575 PGDSVAVALPRSV
-588 FLTLALHSI
+588 FLTLALHGI

-627 LITSADQLAR
+627 LIATEDQLAR

-700 DRYPLSAQDVVAQKT
+700 DRYPLSADDVVAQKT

-823 VDVSWYPACGSELA
+823 VDVSWYPACGPELA

-943 DRVMSALPDVAQA
+943 DRVMSALPDVGQA

-1051 ATAFSQLLGC
+1051 AAAFSQLLGC

-1112 LAADLSDEQARRLGL
+1112 LAADLSDEQAQRLGL

-1309 TLFVAEKTRQAGM
+1309 TLFVAEKTRQEGM

-1329 PWVAELEVFSQN
+1329 PWVGELEVFSQN

>member
-1 MQFSNPFDNPQGQFY
+1 
-16 ILRNDQQQYSLWPA
+16 
-30 HCDLPAG
+30 
-37 WAVVCP
+37 
-43 PQSAEACN
+43 
-51 AWLAAN
+51 
-57 WSTLTPPIMRHK
+57 
-69 ELTMTTRLPLVA
+69 MTTRLPLVA

-126 ADTLSLRFEEEEG
+126 ADTLSLRFEEQEG
-139 EVWQWVAADRTFGE
+139 EVWQWVAAERTFAE
-153 PSIIDLRTAPDPH
+153 PPIIDLRTTPDPH

-237 TPESPFTPFA
+237 TPESPFTSFA

-312 GYAPQCQPADL
+312 SHVPQCQPADL

-429 LDIDGVQALTH
+429 LDIDGVEAVTH

-480 HVARLTALLAQ
+480 HMARLTALLVQ
-491 FAADPALRCGEAEM
+491 FAAAPTLRCGDAEM
-505 LSADELARLAAV
+505 LSADELTRLTAV
-517 NDTAV
+517 NDTAM
-522 PLPATTLSALVADRA
+522 PLPATTLSALVADQA
-537 RKTPDAPALADAHW
+537 RKTPDAPALADANW

-575 PGESVAVALPRSV
+575 PGDSVAVALPRSV
-588 FLTLALHSI
+588 FLTLALHGI

-627 LITSADQLAR
+627 LIASEDQLAR

-654 AGDDAPLALSKPDH
+654 VADDAPLALSKPDH

-700 DRYPLSAQDVVAQKT
+700 DRYPLSADDVVAQKT

-730 IAGAQLVMA
+730 IAGARLVMA

-748 AMQQFFARYGVT
+748 AMQQFFAHYGVT

-823 VDVSWYPACGSELA
+823 VDVSWYPACGPELA

-916 TNGAVEY
+916 ANGAVEY

-943 DRVMSALPDVAQA
+943 DRAMSALPDVAQA

-1014 ELPLSA
+1014 DLPLSA

-1051 ATAFSQLLGC
+1051 AAAFSQLLGC

-1112 LAADLSDEQARRLGL
+1112 LAADLSDEQAQSLGL

-1193 RTLLAQQPHG
+1193 QTLLAQQPHG

-1257 EVLAEI
+1257 AVLAEI
-1263 DREREAFLA
+1263 ARERETFLA
-1272 AQQGQASGELFSA
+1272 AQQGQASGELFCA
-1285 IEGNYA
+1285 IEANYA

-1329 PWVAELEVFSQN
+1329 PWVGELEVFSQN

-1348 SPQAFEAIGPVVR
+1348 SPQAFEAIGPVVK

>member
-1 MQFSNPFDNPQGQFY
+1 
-16 ILRNDQQQYSLWPA
+16 
-30 HCDLPAG
+30 
-37 WAVVCP
+37 
-43 PQSAEACN
+43 
-51 AWLAAN
+51 
-57 WSTLTPPIMRHK
+57 
-69 ELTMTTRLPLVA
+69 MTTRLPLVA
-81 AQPGI
+81 AQSGI

-103 YVELRGAL
+103 YVELRGNL
-111 DPALLGKAIVAGLQQ
+111 DPALLGRAIVSGLTQ
-126 ADTLSLRFEEEEG
+126 ADTLSMRFCEDNG
-139 EVWQWVAADRTFGE
+139 EAWQWVDERRTFAE
-153 PSIIDLRTAPDPH
+153 PDSHDLRDAHDPH
-166 RAATERMQADLAQD
+166 AAALALMQADLGQN

-186 NPLVCHQLL
+186 NPLVCHQLI
-195 RVGDDRWYWYQRYHH
+195 RVANDCWYWYQRYHH

-226 AIYRAWQRGEA
+226 VIYRAWQRGEE
-237 TPESPFTPFA
+237 TPASPFTPFA
-247 EVVDEYQRYAG
+247 EVVEEYQQYYG
-258 SEAWQRD
+258 SDAWQRD
-265 KAFWQAQRQA
+265 KQFWMAQRKA
-275 LPAPASLSAA
+275 LPSPASLSAA
-285 PLGGRAAGSDIWR
+285 PLAGRATSTDIWR
-298 MKLEMNADAFRRLA
+298 LKLEVDAGLFSRLA
-312 GYAPQCQPADL
+312 TSLPQCQRADL

-330 WLGRLCNRMDYAAG
+330 WLGRLCSRMDYAAG

-349 RMGSAALTSTG
+349 RMGSAALTASG

-369 VHIDAQETLADL
+369 VHIDAQETLAEL
-381 AMRLAAQLKKMR
+381 ALRLSAQLKKMR

-423 KVFDYQ
+423 KVFDYI
-429 LDIDGVQALTH
+429 LDIDGVEAVTH

-453 LFPDETGGLSL
+453 LFPDESGGLSL
-464 EILANKARY
+464 EVLANKARY
-473 DEAELRR
+473 DEATLRN
-480 HVARLTALLAQ
+480 HVARLSALLAQ
-491 FAADPALRCGEAEM
+491 FAADPALRCGEANM
-505 LSADELARLAAV
+505 LSHDETEQLAQV
-517 NDTAV
+517 NNTGVA
-522 PLPATTLSALVADRA
+522 LPVTTLSALVATQA
-537 RKTPDAPALADAHW
+537 EKTPDAPALVDARW

-565 AQLLRQRGVK
+565 AQLLRESGVK
-575 PGESVAVALPRSV
+575 PGDSVAVALPRSV
-588 FLTLALHSI
+588 FLTLALHGI

-618 MLEDARPSL
+618 MLEDARPTL
-627 LITSADQLAR
+627 LITSEDQLAR

-654 AGDDAPLALSKPDH
+654 AGDAAPLALSQADH

-700 DRYPLSAQDVVAQKT
+700 NHYPLSADDVVAQKT

-730 IAGAQLVMA
+730 ITGARLVMA
-739 EPEAHRDPQ
+739 EPEAHRDPL

-775 LDADSVA
+775 LDGENVA
-782 ACRTLRR
+782 TCRTLKR

-795 ALPTELCR
+795 ALPTGLCR
-803 EWERLTGAPL
+803 EWEALTGAPL

-823 VDVSWYPACGSELA
+823 VDVSWYPACGAELA
-837 AVTGSSVPI
+837 AVTGNSVPI

-854 LRILDAAMR
+854 LRILDASMR

-898 PFAPGERMYRTG
+898 PYAAGERMYRTG

-916 TNGAVEY
+916 ENGAVEY

-956 VSHACVFNQAAA
+956 VANACVLNQAAA

-980 VSDSGLPLDTAALKA
+980 VSESGLPLDTAGLKA

-1008 VLMQLA
+1008 VLIQLA

-1032 TLGGERSGRPPEP
+1032 TLGNEQRGRPPEV
-1045 GMETLV
+1045 GIETTV
-1051 ATAFSQLLGC
+1051 AQAFSQLLGC

-1083 AAQLSRQLARQVTPG
+1083 AAQLGRELDRQVTPG

-1112 LAADLSDEQARRLGL
+1112 LASDLSDEQAQRLGF
-1127 DTLLPLRESDGP
+1127 DAILPLRVSDGP

-1175 QGPMASAA
+1175 EGPMMRSAC
-1183 SLDEVCEHHL
+1183 LDEVCEQHL
-1193 RTLLAQQPHG
+1193 QTLLAQQPHG

-1272 AQQGQASGELFSA
+1272 AQQGQASGELFSV

-1309 TLFVAEKTRQAGM
+1309 TLFVAEKTRQEGM

-1329 PWVAELEVFSQN
+1329 PWVGELEVFSQN
-1341 CAHVDII
+1341 CAHVEII
-1348 SPQAFEAIGPVVR
+1348 SPQAFESIGPVVR

>member
-1 MQFSNPFDNPQGQFY
+1 
-16 ILRNDQQQYSLWPA
+16 
-30 HCDLPAG
+30 
-37 WAVVCP
+37 
-43 PQSAEACN
+43 
-51 AWLAAN
+51 
-57 WSTLTPPIMRHK
+57 
-69 ELTMTTRLPLVA
+69 MTTRLPLVA

-111 DPALLGKAIVAGLQQ
+111 DPTLLGKAIVAGLQQ

-139 EVWQWVAADRTFGE
+139 EVWQWLAADRTFAE

-312 GYAPQCQPADL
+312 SHAPQCQPADL

-429 LDIDGVQALTH
+429 LDIDGVEAVTH

-480 HVARLTALLAQ
+480 HMARLTALLAQ

-522 PLPATTLSALVADRA
+522 PLPATTLSALVADQA
-537 RKTPDAPALADAHW
+537 RKTPDAPALADARW

-575 PGESVAVALPRSV
+575 PGDSVAVALPRSV
-588 FLTLALHSI
+588 FLTLALHGI

-627 LITSADQLAR
+627 LIATEDQLAR

-700 DRYPLSAQDVVAQKT
+700 DRYPLSADDVVAQKT

-823 VDVSWYPACGSELA
+823 VDVSWYPACGPELA

-943 DRVMSALPDVAQA
+943 DRVMSALPDVGQA

-1051 ATAFSQLLGC
+1051 AAAFSQLLGC

-1112 LAADLSDEQARRLGL
+1112 LAADLSDEQAQRLGL

-1309 TLFVAEKTRQAGM
+1309 TLFVAEKTRQEGM

-1329 PWVAELEVFSQN
+1329 PWVGELEVFSQN

>member
-1 MQFSNPFDNPQGQFY
+1 
-16 ILRNDQQQYSLWPA
+16 
-30 HCDLPAG
+30 
-37 WAVVCP
+37 
-43 PQSAEACN
+43 
-51 AWLAAN
+51 
-57 WSTLTPPIMRHK
+57 
-69 ELTMTTRLPLVA
+69 MTTRLPLVA

-126 ADTLSLRFEEEEG
+126 ADTLSLRFEEQEG
-139 EVWQWVAADRTFGE
+139 EVWQWVAAERTFAE
-153 PSIIDLRTAPDPH
+153 PPIIDLRTTPDPH

-237 TPESPFTPFA
+237 TPESPFTSFA

-312 GYAPQCQPADL
+312 SHVPQCQPADL

-429 LDIDGVQALTH
+429 LDIDGVEAVTH

-480 HVARLTALLAQ
+480 HMARLTALLVQ
-491 FAADPALRCGEAEM
+491 FAADPTLRCGDAEM
-505 LSADELARLAAV
+505 LSADELTRLTAV
-517 NDTAV
+517 NDTAM
-522 PLPATTLSALVADRA
+522 PLPATTLSALVADQA
-537 RKTPDAPALADAHW
+537 RKTPDAPALADANW

-575 PGESVAVALPRSV
+575 PGDSVAVALPRSV
-588 FLTLALHSI
+588 FLTLALHGI

-627 LITSADQLAR
+627 LIASEDQLAR

-654 AGDDAPLALSKPDH
+654 VADDAPLALSKPEH

-700 DRYPLSAQDVVAQKT
+700 DRYPLSADDVVAQKT

-748 AMQQFFARYGVT
+748 AMQQFFAHYGVT

-823 VDVSWYPACGSELA
+823 VDVSWYPACGPELA

-854 LRILDAAMR
+854 LRILDGAMR

-916 TNGAVEY
+916 ANGAVEY

-1014 ELPLSA
+1014 DLPLSA

-1045 GMETLV
+1045 GMETVV
-1051 ATAFSQLLGC
+1051 AAAFSQLLGC

-1112 LAADLSDEQARRLGL
+1112 LAADLSDEQAQRLGL
-1127 DTLLPLRESDGP
+1127 DALLPLRESDGP

-1193 RTLLAQQPHG
+1193 QTLLAQQPHG

-1257 EVLAEI
+1257 AVLAEI
-1263 DREREAFLA
+1263 AREREAFLA

-1329 PWVAELEVFSQN
+1329 PWVGELEVFSQN

>member
-1 MQFSNPFDNPQGQFY
+1 
-16 ILRNDQQQYSLWPA
+16 
-30 HCDLPAG
+30 
-37 WAVVCP
+37 
-43 PQSAEACN
+43 
-51 AWLAAN
+51 
-57 WSTLTPPIMRHK
+57 
-69 ELTMTTRLPLVA
+69 MTTRLPLVA

-126 ADTLSLRFEEEEG
+126 ADTLSLRFEEQEG
-139 EVWQWVAADRTFGE
+139 EVWQWVAAERTFAE
-153 PSIIDLRTAPDPH
+153 PPIIDLRTTPDPH

-237 TPESPFTPFA
+237 TPESPFTSFA

-312 GYAPQCQPADL
+312 GHAPQCQPADL

-429 LDIDGVQALTH
+429 LDIDGVEAVTH

-480 HVARLTALLAQ
+480 HMARLTALLAQ
-491 FAADPALRCGEAEM
+491 FAADPTLRCGEAEM
-505 LSADELARLAAV
+505 LSADEQARLAAV
-517 NDTAV
+517 NDTAM
-522 PLPATTLSALVADRA
+522 PLRATTLSALVADQA
-537 RKTPDAPALADAHW
+537 RKTPDAPALADANW

-575 PGESVAVALPRSV
+575 PGDSVAVALPRSV
-588 FLTLALHSI
+588 FLTLALHGI

-627 LITSADQLAR
+627 LIASEDQLAR
-637 FSDIPGLESLC
+637 FNDIPGLESLC

-654 AGDDAPLALSKPDH
+654 VADDAPLALSKPDH

-700 DRYPLSAQDVVAQKT
+700 DRYPLSADDVVAQKT

-730 IAGAQLVMA
+730 ITGAQLVMA

-748 AMQQFFARYGVT
+748 AMQQFFAHYGVT

-823 VDVSWYPACGSELA
+823 VDVSWYPACGPELA

-916 TNGAVEY
+916 ANGAVEY

-943 DRVMSALPDVAQA
+943 DRAMSALPDVAQA

-1014 ELPLSA
+1014 DLPLSA

-1051 ATAFSQLLGC
+1051 AAAFSQLLGC

-1112 LAADLSDEQARRLGL
+1112 LAADLSDEQAQRLGL

-1193 RTLLAQQPHG
+1193 QTLLAQQPHG

-1257 EVLAEI
+1257 AVLAEI
-1263 DREREAFLA
+1263 AREREAFLA

-1285 IEGNYA
+1285 IEANYA

-1329 PWVAELEVFSQN
+1329 PWVGELEVFSQN

-1348 SPQAFEAIGPVVR
+1348 SPQAFEAIGPVVK

>member
-1 MQFSNPFDNPQGQFY
+1 
-16 ILRNDQQQYSLWPA
+16 
-30 HCDLPAG
+30 
-37 WAVVCP
+37 
-43 PQSAEACN
+43 
-51 AWLAAN
+51 
-57 WSTLTPPIMRHK
+57 
-69 ELTMTTRLPLVA
+69 MTTRLPLVA

-111 DPALLGKAIVAGLQQ
+111 DPTLLGKAIVAGLQQ
-126 ADTLSLRFEEEEG
+126 ADTLSLRFEDEEG
-139 EVWQWVAADRTFGE
+139 EVWQWLAADRTFAE

-312 GYAPQCQPADL
+312 GHAPQCQPADL

-369 VHIDAQETLADL
+369 VHIDARETLADL

-429 LDIDGVQALTH
+429 LDIDGVQAVTH

-480 HVARLTALLAQ
+480 HMARLTALLAQ

-522 PLPATTLSALVADRA
+522 PLSATTLSALVADQA
-537 RKTPDAPALADAHW
+537 RKTPDAPALADARW

-575 PGESVAVALPRSV
+575 PGDSVAVALPRSV
-588 FLTLALHSI
+588 FLTLALHGI

-627 LITSADQLAR
+627 LIATEDQLAR
-637 FSDIPGLESLC
+637 FGDIPGLESLC

-700 DRYPLSAQDVVAQKT
+700 DRYPLSADDVVAQKT

-823 VDVSWYPACGSELA
+823 VDVSWYPACGPELA

-943 DRVMSALPDVAQA
+943 DRVMSALPDVGQA

-1051 ATAFSQLLGC
+1051 AAAFSQLLGC

-1112 LAADLSDEQARRLGL
+1112 LAADLSDEQAQRLGL

-1193 RTLLAQQPHG
+1193 QTLLAQQPHG

-1309 TLFVAEKTRQAGM
+1309 TLFVAEKTRQEGM

-1329 PWVAELEVFSQN
+1329 PWVGELEVFSQN

>member
-1 MQFSNPFDNPQGQFY
+1 
-16 ILRNDQQQYSLWPA
+16 
-30 HCDLPAG
+30 
-37 WAVVCP
+37 
-43 PQSAEACN
+43 
-51 AWLAAN
+51 
-57 WSTLTPPIMRHK
+57 
-69 ELTMTTRLPLVA
+69 MTTRLPLVA

-111 DPALLGKAIVAGLQQ
+111 DPTLLGKAIVAGLQQ

-139 EVWQWVAADRTFGE
+139 EVWQWLAADRTFAE

-195 RVGDDRWYWYQRYHH
+195 RVGDDCWYWYQRYHH

-312 GYAPQCQPADL
+312 SHAPQCQPADL

-330 WLGRLCNRMDYAAG
+330 WLGRLCNRMDYTAG

-381 AMRLAAQLKKMR
+381 AMRLAGQLKKMR

-429 LDIDGVQALTH
+429 LDIDGVQAVTH

-480 HVARLTALLAQ
+480 HMARLTALLAQ

-517 NDTAV
+517 NDTV
-522 PLPATTLSALVADRA
+522 EPLPATTLSALVADQA
-537 RKTPDAPALADAHW
+537 RKTPDAPALADARW

-565 AQLLRQRGVK
+565 AQRLRQRGVK
-575 PGESVAVALPRSV
+575 PGDSVAVALPRSV
-588 FLTLALHSI
+588 FLTLALHGI

-618 MLEDARPSL
+618 MLEDARPTL
-627 LITSADQLAR
+627 LIATEDQLAR
-637 FSDIPGLESLC
+637 FSDIPGLQSLC

-654 AGDDAPLALSKPDH
+654 AGDEAPLALSKPDH

-700 DRYPLSAQDVVAQKT
+700 DRYPLSADDVVAQKT

-823 VDVSWYPACGSELA
+823 VDVSWYPACGPELA

-916 TNGAVEY
+916 ANGAVEY

-929 QLKIRGQRIELGEI
+929 QLKIRGLRIELGEI
-943 DRVMSALPDVAQA
+943 DRVMSALPDVGQA

-1112 LAADLSDEQARRLGL
+1112 LAADLSDEQAQRLGL

-1193 RTLLAQQPHG
+1193 QTLLAQQPHG

-1309 TLFVAEKTRQAGM
+1309 TLFVAEKTRQEGM

-1329 PWVAELEVFSQN
+1329 PWVGELEVFSQN

>member
-1 MQFSNPFDNPQGQFY
+1 
-16 ILRNDQQQYSLWPA
+16 
-30 HCDLPAG
+30 
-37 WAVVCP
+37 
-43 PQSAEACN
+43 
-51 AWLAAN
+51 
-57 WSTLTPPIMRHK
+57 
-69 ELTMTTRLPLVA
+69 MTTRLPLVA

-126 ADTLSLRFEEEEG
+126 ADTLSLRFEEQEG
-139 EVWQWVAADRTFGE
+139 EVWQWVAAERTFAE
-153 PSIIDLRTAPDPH
+153 PPIIDLRTTPDPH

-237 TPESPFTPFA
+237 TPESPFTSFA

-312 GYAPQCQPADL
+312 SHVPQCQPADL

-429 LDIDGVQALTH
+429 LDIDGVEAVTH

-480 HVARLTALLAQ
+480 HMARLTALLVQ
-491 FAADPALRCGEAEM
+491 FAADPTLRCGDAEM
-505 LSADELARLAAV
+505 LSADELTRLTAV
-517 NDTAV
+517 NDTAM
-522 PLPATTLSALVADRA
+522 PLPATTLSALVADQA
-537 RKTPDAPALADAHW
+537 RKTPDAPALADANW

-575 PGESVAVALPRSV
+575 PGDSVAVALPRSV
-588 FLTLALHSI
+588 FLTLALHGI

-627 LITSADQLAR
+627 LIASEDQLAR

-654 AGDDAPLALSKPDH
+654 VAEDAPLALSKPDH

-700 DRYPLSAQDVVAQKT
+700 DRYPLSADDVVAQKT

-730 IAGAQLVMA
+730 IAGARLVMA

-748 AMQQFFARYGVT
+748 AMQQFFAHYGVT

-823 VDVSWYPACGSELA
+823 VDVSWYPACGPELA

-916 TNGAVEY
+916 ANGAVEY

-943 DRVMSALPDVAQA
+943 DRAMSALPDVAQA

-1014 ELPLSA
+1014 DLPLSA

-1051 ATAFSQLLGC
+1051 AAAFSQLLGC

-1112 LAADLSDEQARRLGL
+1112 LAADLSDEQAQRLGL

-1193 RTLLAQQPHG
+1193 QTLLAQQPHG

-1257 EVLAEI
+1257 AVLAEI
-1263 DREREAFLA
+1263 ARERETFLA
-1272 AQQGQASGELFSA
+1272 AQQGQASGELFCA
-1285 IEGNYA
+1285 IEANYA

-1329 PWVAELEVFSQN
+1329 PWVGELEVFSQN

-1348 SPQAFEAIGPVVR
+1348 SPQAFEAIGPVVK

>member
-1 MQFSNPFDNPQGQFY
+1 
-16 ILRNDQQQYSLWPA
+16 
-30 HCDLPAG
+30 
-37 WAVVCP
+37 
-43 PQSAEACN
+43 
-51 AWLAAN
+51 
-57 WSTLTPPIMRHK
+57 
-69 ELTMTTRLPLVA
+69 MTTRLPLVA

-312 GYAPQCQPADL
+312 GHAPQCQPADL

-429 LDIDGVQALTH
+429 LDIDDVQAVTH

-517 NDTAV
+517 NDTVV
-522 PLPATTLSALVADRA
+522 PLPATTLSALVADQA
-537 RKTPDAPALADAHW
+537 RKTPDAPALADARW

-575 PGESVAVALPRSV
+575 PGDSVAVALPRSV
-588 FLTLALHSI
+588 FLTLALHGI

-627 LITSADQLAR
+627 LITSEDQLAR

-943 DRVMSALPDVAQA
+943 DRVMSGLPDVAQA

-1014 ELPLSA
+1014 DLPLSA

>member
-1 MQFSNPFDNPQGQFY
+1 
-16 ILRNDQQQYSLWPA
+16 
-30 HCDLPAG
+30 
-37 WAVVCP
+37 
-43 PQSAEACN
+43 
-51 AWLAAN
+51 
-57 WSTLTPPIMRHK
+57 
-69 ELTMTTRLPLVA
+69 MTTRLPLVA

-111 DPALLGKAIVAGLQQ
+111 DPTLLGKSIVAGLQQ

-139 EVWQWVAADRTFGE
+139 EVWQWLAADRTFAE

-312 GYAPQCQPADL
+312 SHAPQCQPADL

-369 VHIDAQETLADL
+369 VHIDARETLADL
-381 AMRLAAQLKKMR
+381 AMRLAGQLKKMR

-429 LDIDGVQALTH
+429 LDIDGVEAVTH

-480 HVARLTALLAQ
+480 HMARLTALLAQ

-517 NDTAV
+517 NDTVV
-522 PLPATTLSALVADRA
+522 PLPATTLSALVADQA
-537 RKTPDAPALADAHW
+537 RKTPDAPALADARW

-575 PGESVAVALPRSV
+575 PGDSVAVALPRSV
-588 FLTLALHSI
+588 FLTLALHGI

-627 LITSADQLAR
+627 LIATEDQLAR

-654 AGDDAPLALSKPDH
+654 AGDDAPLAVSKPDH

-700 DRYPLSAQDVVAQKT
+700 DRYPLSADDVVAQKT

-803 EWERLTGAPL
+803 EWERLTGALL

-823 VDVSWYPACGSELA
+823 VDVSWYPACGPELA

-943 DRVMSALPDVAQA
+943 DRVMSALPDVGQA

-1051 ATAFSQLLGC
+1051 AAAFSQLLGC

-1112 LAADLSDEQARRLGL
+1112 LAADLSDEQAQRLGL

-1193 RTLLAQQPHG
+1193 QTLLAQQPHG

-1309 TLFVAEKTRQAGM
+1309 TLFVAEKTRQEGM

-1329 PWVAELEVFSQN
+1329 PWVGELEVFSQN

>member
-1 MQFSNPFDNPQGQFY
+1 
-16 ILRNDQQQYSLWPA
+16 
-30 HCDLPAG
+30 
-37 WAVVCP
+37 
-43 PQSAEACN
+43 
-51 AWLAAN
+51 
-57 WSTLTPPIMRHK
+57 
-69 ELTMTTRLPLVA
+69 MTTRLPLVA

-111 DPALLGKAIVAGLQQ
+111 DPTLLGKAIVAGLQQ

-139 EVWQWVAADRTFGE
+139 EVWQWLAADRTFAE

-312 GYAPQCQPADL
+312 GHAPQCQPADL

-369 VHIDAQETLADL
+369 VHIDARETLADL
-381 AMRLAAQLKKMR
+381 AMRLAGQLKKMR

-429 LDIDGVQALTH
+429 LDIDGVEAVTH

-480 HVARLTALLAQ
+480 HMARLTALLAQ

-522 PLPATTLSALVADRA
+522 PLPVTTLSALVADQA
-537 RKTPDAPALADAHW
+537 RKTPDAPALADARW

-575 PGESVAVALPRSV
+575 PGDSVAVALPRSV
-588 FLTLALHSI
+588 FLTLALHGI

-627 LITSADQLAR
+627 LIATEDQLAR

-654 AGDDAPLALSKPDH
+654 AGDEAPLALSKPDH

-700 DRYPLSAQDVVAQKT
+700 DRYPLSADDVVAQKT

-823 VDVSWYPACGSELA
+823 VDVSWYPACGPELA

-916 TNGAVEY
+916 ANGAVEY

-943 DRVMSALPDVAQA
+943 DRVMSALPDVGQA

-1051 ATAFSQLLGC
+1051 AAAFSQLLGC

-1112 LAADLSDEQARRLGL
+1112 LAADLSDEQAQRLGL

-1193 RTLLAQQPHG
+1193 RTLLAQQPNG

-1309 TLFVAEKTRQAGM
+1309 TLFVAEKTRQEGM

-1329 PWVAELEVFSQN
+1329 PWVGELEVFSQN

>member
-1 MQFSNPFDNPQGQFY
+1 
-16 ILRNDQQQYSLWPA
+16 
-30 HCDLPAG
+30 
-37 WAVVCP
+37 
-43 PQSAEACN
+43 
-51 AWLAAN
+51 
-57 WSTLTPPIMRHK
+57 
-69 ELTMTTRLPLVA
+69 MTTRLPLVA

-126 ADTLSLRFEEEEG
+126 ADTLSLRFEEQEG
-139 EVWQWVAADRTFGE
+139 EVWQWVAAERTFAE
-153 PSIIDLRTAPDPH
+153 PPIIDLRTTPDPH

-237 TPESPFTPFA
+237 TPESPFTSFA

-312 GYAPQCQPADL
+312 SHVPQCQPADL

-429 LDIDGVQALTH
+429 LDIDGVEAVTH

-480 HVARLTALLAQ
+480 HMARLTALLAQ
-491 FAADPALRCGEAEM
+491 FAADPTLRCGDAEM
-505 LSADELARLAAV
+505 LSADELTRLAAV
-517 NDTAV
+517 NDTAM
-522 PLPATTLSALVADRA
+522 PLPATTLSALVADQA
-537 RKTPDAPALADAHW
+537 RKTPDAPALADANW

-575 PGESVAVALPRSV
+575 PGDSVAVALPRSV
-588 FLTLALHSI
+588 FLTLALHGI

-627 LITSADQLAR
+627 LIASEDQLAR

-654 AGDDAPLALSKPDH
+654 VAEDAPLALSKPDH

-700 DRYPLSAQDVVAQKT
+700 DRYPLSADDVVAQKT

-730 IAGAQLVMA
+730 IAGARLVMA

-748 AMQQFFARYGVT
+748 AMQQFFAHYGVT

-823 VDVSWYPACGSELA
+823 VDVSWYPACGPELA

-854 LRILDAAMR
+854 LRILDGAMR

-916 TNGAVEY
+916 ANGAVEY

-943 DRVMSALPDVAQA
+943 DRAMSALPDVAQA

-1014 ELPLSA
+1014 DLPLSA

-1051 ATAFSQLLGC
+1051 AAAFSQLLGC

-1112 LAADLSDEQARRLGL
+1112 LAADLSDEQAQRLGL
-1127 DTLLPLRESDGP
+1127 DALLPLRESDGP

-1193 RTLLAQQPHG
+1193 QTLLAQQPHG

-1257 EVLAEI
+1257 AVLAEI
-1263 DREREAFLA
+1263 AREREAFLA

-1291 DAVRLLTTAHSA
+1291 DAVRLLTTAPSA

-1329 PWVAELEVFSQN
+1329 PWVGELEVFSQN

-1348 SPQAFEAIGPVVR
+1348 SPQAFEAIGPVVK

>member
-1 MQFSNPFDNPQGQFY
+1 
-16 ILRNDQQQYSLWPA
+16 
-30 HCDLPAG
+30 
-37 WAVVCP
+37 
-43 PQSAEACN
+43 
-51 AWLAAN
+51 
-57 WSTLTPPIMRHK
+57 
-69 ELTMTTRLPLVA
+69 MTTRLPLVA

-126 ADTLSLRFEEEEG
+126 ADTLSLRFQEEEG

-312 GYAPQCQPADL
+312 GHAPQCQPADL

-369 VHIDAQETLADL
+369 VHIVAQETLADL
-381 AMRLAAQLKKMR
+381 AMRLAGQLKKMR

-480 HVARLTALLAQ
+480 HMARLTALLAQ

-505 LSADELARLAAV
+505 LSADELVRLAAV

-522 PLPATTLSALVADRA
+522 PLPATTLSALVADQA
-537 RKTPDAPALADAHW
+537 RKTPDAPALADARW

-575 PGESVAVALPRSV
+575 PGDSVAVALPRSV
-588 FLTLALHSI
+588 FLTLALHGI

-627 LITSADQLAR
+627 LITSEDQLAR

-700 DRYPLSAQDVVAQKT
+700 DRYPLSADDVVAQKT

-748 AMQQFFARYGVT
+748 AMQQFFAHYGVT

-823 VDVSWYPACGSELA
+823 VDVSWYPACGPELA

-1014 ELPLSA
+1014 DLPLSA

-1051 ATAFSQLLGC
+1051 AAAFSQLLGC

-1175 QGPMASAA
+1175 QGPMVTAT

-1322 DPQVVWG
+1322 DPQVVWS
-1329 PWVAELEVFSQN
+1329 PWVGELEVFSQN

>member
-1 MQFSNPFDNPQGQFY
+1 
-16 ILRNDQQQYSLWPA
+16 
-30 HCDLPAG
+30 
-37 WAVVCP
+37 
-43 PQSAEACN
+43 
-51 AWLAAN
+51 
-57 WSTLTPPIMRHK
+57 
-69 ELTMTTRLPLVA
+69 MTTRLPLVA

-111 DPALLGKAIVAGLQQ
+111 DPTLLGKAIVAGLQQ

-139 EVWQWVAADRTFGE
+139 EVWQWLAADRTFAE

-285 PLGGRAAGSDIWR
+285 PLGGRAAGSNIWR

-312 GYAPQCQPADL
+312 SHAPQCQPADL

-369 VHIDAQETLADL
+369 VHIDARETLADL
-381 AMRLAAQLKKMR
+381 AMRLAGQLKKMR

-429 LDIDGVQALTH
+429 LDIDGVQAVTH

-480 HVARLTALLAQ
+480 HMARLTALLAQ
-491 FAADPALRCGEAEM
+491 FAADPTLRCGEAEM

-522 PLPATTLSALVADRA
+522 PLPATTLSALVADQA
-537 RKTPDAPALADAHW
+537 RKTPDAPALADARW

-575 PGESVAVALPRSV
+575 PGDSVAVALPRSV
-588 FLTLALHSI
+588 FLTLALHGI

-627 LITSADQLAR
+627 LIATEDQLAR

-654 AGDDAPLALSKPDH
+654 AGDEAPLALSKPDH

-700 DRYPLSAQDVVAQKT
+700 DRYPLSADDVVAQKT

-823 VDVSWYPACGSELA
+823 VDVSWYPACGPELA

-916 TNGAVEY
+916 ANGAVEY

-943 DRVMSALPDVAQA
+943 DRVMLALPDVGQA

-1051 ATAFSQLLGC
+1051 AAAFSQLLGC

-1112 LAADLSDEQARRLGL
+1112 LAADLSDEQAQRLGL

-1309 TLFVAEKTRQAGM
+1309 TLFVAEKTRQEGM

-1329 PWVAELEVFSQN
+1329 PWVGELEVFSQN

>member
-1 MQFSNPFDNPQGQFY
+1 
-16 ILRNDQQQYSLWPA
+16 
-30 HCDLPAG
+30 
-37 WAVVCP
+37 
-43 PQSAEACN
+43 
-51 AWLAAN
+51 
-57 WSTLTPPIMRHK
+57 
-69 ELTMTTRLPLVA
+69 MTTRLPLVA

-111 DPALLGKAIVAGLQQ
+111 DPTLLGKAIVAGLQQ

-139 EVWQWVAADRTFGE
+139 EVWQWVAADRTFAE

-195 RVGDDRWYWYQRYHH
+195 RVGDDCWYWYQRYHH

-312 GYAPQCQPADL
+312 SHAPQCQPADL

-369 VHIDAQETLADL
+369 VHIDARETLADL

-429 LDIDGVQALTH
+429 LDIDGVQAVTH

-480 HVARLTALLAQ
+480 HMARLTALLAQ
-491 FAADPALRCGEAEM
+491 FAADPTLRCGEAEM

-522 PLPATTLSALVADRA
+522 PLPATTLSALVADQA
-537 RKTPDAPALADAHW
+537 RKTPDAPALADARW

-575 PGESVAVALPRSV
+575 PGDSVAVALPRSV
-588 FLTLALHSI
+588 FLTLALHGI

-627 LITSADQLAR
+627 LIATEDQLAR

-700 DRYPLSAQDVVAQKT
+700 DRYPLSADDVVAQKT

-823 VDVSWYPACGSELA
+823 VDVSWYPACGPELA

-916 TNGAVEY
+916 ANGAVEY

-943 DRVMSALPDVAQA
+943 DRVMSALPDVGQA

-1051 ATAFSQLLGC
+1051 AAAFSQLLGC

-1112 LAADLSDEQARRLGL
+1112 LAADLSDEQAQRLGL

-1193 RTLLAQQPHG
+1193 QTLLAQQPHG

-1309 TLFVAEKTRQAGM
+1309 TLFVAEKTRQEGM

-1329 PWVAELEVFSQN
+1329 PWVGELEVFSQN

>member
-1 MQFSNPFDNPQGQFY
+1 
-16 ILRNDQQQYSLWPA
+16 
-30 HCDLPAG
+30 
-37 WAVVCP
+37 
-43 PQSAEACN
+43 
-51 AWLAAN
+51 
-57 WSTLTPPIMRHK
+57 
-69 ELTMTTRLPLVA
+69 MTTRLPLVA

-139 EVWQWVAADRTFGE
+139 EVWQWVAAERTFAE
-153 PSIIDLRTAPDPH
+153 PPIIDLRTTPDPH

-237 TPESPFTPFA
+237 TPESPFTSFA

-312 GYAPQCQPADL
+312 SHVPQCQPADL

-429 LDIDGVQALTH
+429 LDIDGVEAVTH

-480 HVARLTALLAQ
+480 HMARLTALLVQ
-491 FAADPALRCGEAEM
+491 FAADPTLRCGDAEM
-505 LSADELARLAAV
+505 LSADELTRLAAV

-522 PLPATTLSALVADRA
+522 PLPATTLSALVADQA
-537 RKTPDAPALADAHW
+537 RKTPDAPALADANW

-575 PGESVAVALPRSV
+575 PGDSVAVALPRSV
-588 FLTLALHSI
+588 FLTLALHGI

-627 LITSADQLAR
+627 LIASEDQLAR

-654 AGDDAPLALSKPDH
+654 VADDAPLVQSKPDH

-700 DRYPLSAQDVVAQKT
+700 DRYPLSADDVVAQKT

-730 IAGAQLVMA
+730 IAGARLVMA

-748 AMQQFFARYGVT
+748 AMQQFFAHYGVT

-823 VDVSWYPACGSELA
+823 VDVSWYPACGPELA

-916 TNGAVEY
+916 ANGAVEY

-943 DRVMSALPDVAQA
+943 DRAMSALPDVAQA

-1051 ATAFSQLLGC
+1051 AAAFSQLLGC

-1083 AAQLSRQLARQVTPG
+1083 AAQLSRQLARQLTPG

-1112 LAADLSDEQARRLGL
+1112 LAADLSDEQAQRLGL
-1127 DTLLPLRESDGP
+1127 DTLLPLRESEGP

-1193 RTLLAQQPHG
+1193 QTLLAQQPHG

-1257 EVLAEI
+1257 AVLAEI
-1263 DREREAFLA
+1263 AREREAFLA

-1329 PWVAELEVFSQN
+1329 PWVGELEVFSQN

>member
-1 MQFSNPFDNPQGQFY
+1 
-16 ILRNDQQQYSLWPA
+16 
-30 HCDLPAG
+30 
-37 WAVVCP
+37 
-43 PQSAEACN
+43 
-51 AWLAAN
+51 
-57 WSTLTPPIMRHK
+57 
-69 ELTMTTRLPLVA
+69 MTTRLPLVA

-126 ADTLSLRFEEEEG
+126 ADTLSLRFEEDEG
-139 EVWQWVAADRTFGE
+139 EVWQWLAADRTFGE

-312 GYAPQCQPADL
+312 GHAPQCQPADL

-429 LDIDGVQALTH
+429 LDIDGIEAVTH

-480 HVARLTALLAQ
+480 HMARLTALLAQ

-522 PLPATTLSALVADRA
+522 PLPATTLSALVADQA
-537 RKTPDAPALADAHW
+537 RKTPDAPALADARW

-575 PGESVAVALPRSV
+575 PGDSVAVALPRSV
-588 FLTLALHSI
+588 FLTLALHGI

-627 LITSADQLAR
+627 LIASEDQLAR

-654 AGDDAPLALSKPDH
+654 AGDEAPLALSKPDH

-700 DRYPLSAQDVVAQKT
+700 DRYPLSADDVVAQKT

-775 LDADSVA
+775 LDGDSVA

-803 EWERLTGAPL
+803 DWERLTGAPL

-823 VDVSWYPACGSELA
+823 VDVSWYPACGPELA

-863 PVPPGVAGDLYLTGI
+863 LVPPGVAGDLYLTGI

-956 VSHACVFNQAAA
+956 LSHACVFNQAAA

-980 VSDSGLPLDTAALKA
+980 VSDSGLPLDTAALRA

-1051 ATAFSQLLGC
+1051 AAAFSQLLGC

-1303 KFDGKA
+1303 SFDGKA

-1329 PWVAELEVFSQN
+1329 PWVGELEVFSQN